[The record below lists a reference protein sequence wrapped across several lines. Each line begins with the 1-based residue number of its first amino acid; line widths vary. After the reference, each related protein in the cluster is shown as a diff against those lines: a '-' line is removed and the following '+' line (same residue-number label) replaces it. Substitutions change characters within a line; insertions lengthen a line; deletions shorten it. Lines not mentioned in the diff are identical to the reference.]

1 MLSFLIAADYMSAS
15 DFTARSKRDGRR
27 KCHRAG
33 LTPGAVVEIVEVVL
47 NDDPKASTE
56 TRRS

>member
-15 DFTARSKRDGRR
+15 GFPPRAKREARR
-27 KCHRAG
+27 KCQRAG

-47 NDDPKASTE
+47 NDDPKDSKP
-56 TRRS
+56 RPS